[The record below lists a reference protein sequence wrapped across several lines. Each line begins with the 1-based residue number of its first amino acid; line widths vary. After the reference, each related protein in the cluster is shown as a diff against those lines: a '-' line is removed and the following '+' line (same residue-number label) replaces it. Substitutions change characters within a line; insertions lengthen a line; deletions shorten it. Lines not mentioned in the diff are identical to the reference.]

1 MPFVRVHDY
10 DMYYEDQGQGEPL
23 LLVHGGMGSSK
34 AFAPYMQV
42 YARRYRV
49 IVPERKGHGRSTG
62 IADFPP
68 DFLRRDALHLADFI
82 SGLGLKQV
90 RFFGH
95 SDGGSI
101 GLHLAIERPNVV
113 RAMVLLAAHSH
124 AETKTLQG
132 LRLGHEA
139 GCTPERRAQSDPKQ
153 YDLTMAWFRHW
164 LNPAGGTIDVR
175 GTMAHICCP
184 TLVIQ
189 GMEDAYATQ
198 AHAEDI
204 ARAIPG
210 AELWLIPGGSHSP
223 REAREEQFDQRVLE
237 FLSKH

>member
-1 MPFVRVHDY
+1 MPFARVHDY

-23 LLVHGGMGSSK
+23 LLVHGGTGSSK
-34 AFAPYMQV
+34 AFAGYMPV
-42 YARRYRV
+42 YARCYRV

-101 GLHLAIERPNVV
+101 GLHLAIERPDVV
-113 RAMVLLAAHSH
+113 RSMVLLAAHSH
-124 AETKTLQG
+124 AETKTLDG
-132 LRLGHEA
+132 LRRGHEA
-139 GCTPERRAQSDPKQ
+139 SGTPERRAEIDPEQ
-153 YDLTMAWFRHW
+153 DELHIAWWRHW
-164 LNPAGGTIDVR
+164 LNPTGGTIDVR
-175 GTMAHICCP
+175 GKMTRIRCP

-189 GMEDAYATQ
+189 GMEDEYATP

-223 REAREEQFDQRVLE
+223 RGGREEEFDQRVLE
-237 FLSKH
+237 FLSRC